1 MATTYRTGYSSWPLW
16 LTLIG
21 GILIII
27 QGIVLAVLGTAYVTL
42 ANVGGVGALVL
53 GIIAIILGLILIGVA
68 YRFPAGHMVYGGLAV
83 IISLIALFLTGG
95 GFIIGSILGIV
106 GGLWAMFVR

>member
-1 MATTYRTGYSSWPLW
+1 MATTYRTGYSRWPFW
-16 LTLIG
+16 LTVIG
-21 GILIII
+21 GILIVI
-27 QGIVLAVLGTAYVTL
+27 QAILLAVAGTAYVTL
-42 ANVGGVGALVL
+42 YNMGGLGAVVL
-53 GIIAIILGLILIGVA
+53 GIVGIILGLILIWIA

-95 GFIIGSILGIV
+95 GFIIGAILGII